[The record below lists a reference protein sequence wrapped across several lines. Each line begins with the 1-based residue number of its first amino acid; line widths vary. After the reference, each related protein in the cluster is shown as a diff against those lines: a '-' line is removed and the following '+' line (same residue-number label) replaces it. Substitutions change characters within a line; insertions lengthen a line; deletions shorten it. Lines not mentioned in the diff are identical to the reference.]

1 VWQRDD
7 LGSEFNNFS
16 VVITCSQK
24 FLSHYQISIDDDL
37 FVRKIA
43 VFQLQK
49 IVIGVSEEKTFEWL
63 NKVKFD
69 KWLLTK
75 VCHQPILWLTKI

>member
-1 VWQRDD
+1 
-7 LGSEFNNFS
+7 
-16 VVITCSQK
+16 VITCSQK

-75 VCHQPILWLTKI
+75 VCHQPILVVVDVSKI

>member
-1 VWQRDD
+1 M
-7 LGSEFNNFS
+7 
-16 VVITCSQK
+16 T
-24 FLSHYQISIDDDL
+24 
-37 FVRKIA
+37 IA

-75 VCHQPILWLTKI
+75 VCHQPILVRTNDIFLAPYPKEDNLSNEEFDPAHK